1 MTAPYSRIR
10 QNIAQILK
18 DEGFIRDFAVE
29 EGSIKVFLKYVE
41 GESVI
46 HEIKRMSKPGRRR
59 YEGYKNLEPVI
70 GGLGISIITTSQGV
84 ITDREARQKCCW
96 WRSYLYCLVKVVTM
110 SKIGRRPIDL
120 SSTQVEVKGNE
131 VHIKGKKA
139 SGVHILPH
147 ELKAEVV
154 NKQLF
159 NLSSSP
165 SKRGKEQWGLHRALL
180 ANEVK
185 GADQGFEKQLR
196 IVGLRF

>member
-1 MTAPYSRIR
+1 MSIDSIGDFLTILRNGVKASHSFVTAPYSRIR

-84 ITDREARQKCCW
+84 ITDREARQKA
-96 WRSYLYCLVKVVTM
+96 V
-110 SKIGRRPIDL
+110 GG
-120 SSTQVEVKGNE
+120 EVICT
-131 VHIKGKKA
+131 V
-139 SGVHILPH
+139 
-147 ELKAEVV
+147 
-154 NKQLF
+154 
-159 NLSSSP
+159 
-165 SKRGKEQWGLHRALL
+165 W
-180 ANEVK
+180 
-185 GADQGFEKQLR
+185 
-196 IVGLRF
+196 